1 MNRKTMIEQM
11 FDTFQEYENIA
22 MDSQIDFMESI
33 KEQYERKGDL
43 SDRQILA
50 AQNIIDQNIEFK
62 QKTDNSFYTF

>member
-1 MNRKTMIEQM
+1 M

-62 QKTDNSFYTF
+62 QKKDNSFYTF